1 MKKIILILFS
11 VALSNL
17 VLAGIYSSSVSY
29 KHIQGYEYEI
39 YLDIYKDTVNI
50 THPLIIVDIGNNSDT
65 LYNYS
70 EEIIGNYLHVKYKG
84 NHTFIMDG
92 DYVISAVL
100 IGREG
105 GIWNIPY
112 SINTGMTIEA
122 SIKIDS
128 LIGINNSSFDSL
140 PLIDSAIV
148 NQLFSVN
155 LSSNDIDGDSLSYK
169 LKPCRGD
176 DGLPII
182 GYTYPAQP
190 PVFTLDSISGILAW
204 NTPQYQGEYSVL
216 IQIEEW
222 RSGILISYTER
233 EHFIVV
239 ELGSGINNSD
249 NKMTGKV
256 DVYPNPSSDI
266 VNLNLK
272 NSNEK
277 IGKLEIFNV
286 VGKQVYSKSN
296 IQNSSTRI
304 NVRAYKKGVY
314 YFRIITSNKD
324 NYLGKFIVF

>member
-11 VALSNL
+11 VALSNI

-39 YLDIYKDTVNI
+39 YLDIYKGTGNN

-105 GIWNIPY
+105 GIWNIPN

-128 LIGINNSSFDSL
+128 LIGINNSSFDSI

-169 LKPCRGD
+169 LKPCKGSN
-176 DGLPII
+176 GYPIN

-190 PVFTLDSISGILAW
+190 PIFSLDSINGILTW
-204 NTPQYQGEYSVL
+204 NSPQYIGEYSVL

-222 RSGILISYTER
+222 RSGSLISYTER
-233 EHFIVV
+233 EHFFVV
-239 ELGSGINNSD
+239 NLGSGINIAND
-249 NKMTGKV
+249 KLNGKV
-256 DVYPNPSSDI
+256 DVFPNPSNNI
-266 VNLNLK
+266 VNIRLK
-272 NSNEK
+272 TAIE
-277 IGKLEIFNV
+277 EIFEIEV
-286 VGKQVYSKSN
+286 FDIVGKQKFIKSSMRTSSSVIDVGDYEQGVYFYKIISSNKEVYS
-296 IQNSSTRI
+296 
-304 NVRAYKKGVY
+304 
-314 YFRIITSNKD
+314 
-324 NYLGKFIVF
+324 GKFIVF